1 MSGATPG
8 DCVKPIETPT
18 ARSRVVLSDVSKP
31 FDDPVARRRMSTR
44 AGGTDGGT
52 VTGESTV
59 GVGVELAGLSQ
70 VRAGVS
76 RGQMSLPEG
85 STVVDAVERLAEQ
98 HGRPVR
104 PALLQDSRLRQDTV
118 ALRRV
123 RGGWERVPG
132 SEQLEHGDRI
142 RFEVSD

>member
-1 MSGATPG
+1 
-8 DCVKPIETPT
+8 
-18 ARSRVVLSDVSKP
+18 
-31 FDDPVARRRMSTR
+31 MSTR